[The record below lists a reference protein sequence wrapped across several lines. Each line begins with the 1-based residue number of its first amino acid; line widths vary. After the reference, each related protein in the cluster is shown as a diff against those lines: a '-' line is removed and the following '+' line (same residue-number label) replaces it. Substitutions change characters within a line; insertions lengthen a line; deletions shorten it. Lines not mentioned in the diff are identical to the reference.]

1 MRHWRGERIDF
12 LFPFARSLFFFF
24 AMVGEGGEGGMRGSF
39 SRPKNATAALKPLED
54 LVLPHN
60 NISSQGLVI
69 LYLKHSTAKQRAATT
84 DFFFIFSFCHARPHI
99 DTVFTTMKLLT
110 QQKHQ
115 TIDQTFKSERRAR
128 LTCWTHVHST
138 FLCVIIPHGCMF
150 GLVHMTSAGTSQCL
164 CPLNPCIDYQTRSPM
179 LPPWKS
185 QPLWMSRQAGASTT
199 RLLSPLIQSVHH
211 EFSTDR
217 NQ

>member
-1 MRHWRGERIDF
+1 
-12 LFPFARSLFFFF
+12 
-24 AMVGEGGEGGMRGSF
+24 MVGEGGEGGMRGSF

-115 TIDQTFKSERRAR
+115 TIDQTFKSERKAR
-128 LTCWTHVHST
+128 LTC
-138 FLCVIIPHGCMF
+138 
-150 GLVHMTSAGTSQCL
+150 
-164 CPLNPCIDYQTRSPM
+164 
-179 LPPWKS
+179 
-185 QPLWMSRQAGASTT
+185 
-199 RLLSPLIQSVHH
+199 
-211 EFSTDR
+211 
-217 NQ
+217 